1 MSIAGA
7 ADRTNGD
14 VRNASA
20 QARFDHAARH
30 ALNDNLETLFR
41 WRDILRRLAIT
52 FEAADA
58 AVRRANSGATT
69 LQVELVASSLTR
81 EAELYRAIADET
93 GLAFQEAIDPRRISL
108 GGADPIAVLASQSR
122 ACMVKYG
129 TEDGENCFL
138 VVPEHVELDDFRA
151 LVRRYPDARHRIR
164 VASPSTIR
172 VALVARAQPHLIR
185 QGRDSLFLRFPE
197 LSARTVGN
205 AWQGVII
212 GGGAVAIVAAAA
224 VWPWQT
230 LLAAH
235 MLFSLFF
242 LSCIGLRLAAAF
254 SMPRQ
259 PAAPELDPDA
269 ALPSATILVALRNEA
284 EIVPDLLIALGR
296 VVWPRAKLEIKL
308 ICEADDAATLG
319 ALRTQQLRPWI
330 EVIEVPPG
338 MPRTKPNALS
348 YALPLTRG
356 EIVTLYDAEDRPHP
370 FQLLEAWRHLRDGD
384 DTLACV
390 QAPLDV
396 DNAEDGLLPHA
407 FQVEYAALFRGL
419 LPWLS
424 RHRQMFPLGGT
435 SNHFRRRALEHVLAW
450 DPYNVTEDADLGV
463 RLARFGYRT
472 ETITLPTREDAP
484 DTPMV
489 WLRQRTRWFK
499 GWAQTWLVHMRNPA
513 RLLHEIG
520 PGAFVL
526 VQILF
531 AGMLISSLLHPMA
544 LVTGI
549 GLAAYSLASA
559 LHPLQLALLVLDTA
573 NIALGYGSFLLL
585 GWRSLPPGRR
595 KAFWKPALFLP
606 VYWLMMTAAAW
617 RAVYQ
622 LWRQPHLWEKTP
634 HKRHRPPP
642 ERPRPIVQT
651 FRRAASPAQR

>member
-1 MSIAGA
+1 MPMSIAGA
-7 ADRTNGD
+7 TDRMDNG
-14 VRNASA
+14 VRDAAIRARVDDRIDHSA
-20 QARFDHAARH
+20 HQP
-30 ALNDNLETLFR
+30 LNDNLERLFR
-41 WRDILRRLAIT
+41 WRGILRQLAIT
-52 FEAADA
+52 FEAADIA
-58 AVRRANSGATT
+58 ARRATSGGST
-69 LQVELVASSLTR
+69 LQVELVASSLAR
-81 EAELYRAIADET
+81 EVDLYRAIAEET
-93 GLAFQEAIDPRRISL
+93 GLVFQETIDPKRISL
-108 GGADPIAVLASQSR
+108 GGTDPIAVLASQTR
-122 ACMVKYG
+122 ASNVKYE
-129 TEDGENCFL
+129 TEGGESCFL
-138 VVPEHVELDDFRA
+138 VVPEHMELDQFRS
-151 LVRRYPDARHRIR
+151 LVERHPKAKHRVR
-164 VASPSTIR
+164 VASPSCLR
-172 VALVARAQPHLIR
+172 KALVARAKPHLIR

-205 AWQGVII
+205 AWQGAIV
-212 GGGAVAIVAAAA
+212 GGSVVAIVATAAI
-224 VWPWQT
+224 WPWQT
-230 LLAAH
+230 LLIAH
-235 MLFSLFF
+235 LLFSLFF
-242 LSCIGLRLAAAF
+242 LSCVGLRLAAAF
-254 SMPRQ
+254 AMPRQ
-259 PAAPELDPDA
+259 LAIPKLDTDG
-269 ALPSATILVALRNEA
+269 ALPRATVLIALRNEA
-284 EIVPDLLIALGR
+284 EIVPDLLVALGR
-296 VVWPRAKLEIKL
+296 IVWPRSMLEVKL
-308 ICEADDAATLG
+308 ICEADDAATLH

-330 EVIEVPPG
+330 EVVEVPPG

-356 EIVTLYDAEDRPHP
+356 EIVALYDAEDRPHP
-370 FQLLEAWRHLRDGD
+370 FQLLEAWRRLQEGD
-384 DTLACV
+384 ETLACV

-435 SNHFRRRALEHVLAW
+435 SNHFRRSALEHVLAW

-499 GWAQTWLVHMRNPA
+499 GWAQTWLVHMRDPG
-513 RLLHEIG
+513 RLLQEIG
-520 PGAFVL
+520 PGSFTL
-526 VQILF
+526 IQLLF

-549 GLAAYSLASA
+549 GLAAYSVAST

-617 RAVYQ
+617 RALYQ
-622 LWRQPHLWEKTP
+622 LWRQPHLCGL
-634 HKRHRPPP
+634 R
-642 ERPRPIVQT
+642 
-651 FRRAASPAQR
+651 